1 MEHHFSTYI
10 FLYCYCLQIALSR
23 VKLMYKLKWYASFSK
38 NNNKKDKITGIAYSR
53 SGTHIQIVMI
63 I

>member
-1 MEHHFSTYI
+1 
-10 FLYCYCLQIALSR
+10 
-23 VKLMYKLKWYASFSK
+23 MYKLKWYASFSK